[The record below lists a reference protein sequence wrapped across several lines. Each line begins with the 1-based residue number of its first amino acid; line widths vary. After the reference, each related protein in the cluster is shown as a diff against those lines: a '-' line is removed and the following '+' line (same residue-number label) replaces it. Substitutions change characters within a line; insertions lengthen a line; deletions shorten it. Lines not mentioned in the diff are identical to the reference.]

1 MWLSQGG
8 WRISQS
14 QDLRIYTLVQEAES
28 QSNYLQKMTE
38 EPLWRVMRN
47 GKYAEQKE
55 KEKTASRF
63 VPEISLV
70 RCAHLFDFRY
80 YQLVR
85 KIPYGQTFHE
95 VFSIDWIVITA
106 LDSSS
111 VYDISTIFPWKFN
124 RVNLRKCCKFTREN
138 VVSPLSSGSDRC
150 LIDDFFLSV
159 SNAVEVLMWH

>member
-1 MWLSQGG
+1 
-8 WRISQS
+8 
-14 QDLRIYTLVQEAES
+14 
-28 QSNYLQKMTE
+28 MTE

-95 VFSIDWIVITA
+95 VFSIDCTVVAA
-106 LDSSS
+106 LDYSS
-111 VYDISTIFPWKFN
+111 VYDIH
-124 RVNLRKCCKFTREN
+124 NLYME
-138 VVSPLSSGSDRC
+138 
-150 LIDDFFLSV
+150 I
-159 SNAVEVLMWH
+159 